1 MKSIR
6 LMFLILML
14 AVSTALMAQEGE
26 GGGSVSDDSGI
37 EGMNQEQSPY
47 GYAIG
52 GIFGAVSIDGKNYQQ
67 IGLRPEIKL

>member
-26 GGGSVSDDSGI
+26 GGGSVSDDS
-37 EGMNQEQSPY
+37 
-47 GYAIG
+47 
-52 GIFGAVSIDGKNYQQ
+52 
-67 IGLRPEIKL
+67 